1 MVAFDASES
10 LTPFEWRRDGRA
22 GRSGSTGY
30 GAILFDAQRFQ
41 QATPGWFDPAWWKE
55 RARPVAAGG
64 RGSAWFVDAPFGR
77 AVLRHYL
84 RGGLPAKLSRDRYLW
99 RGADRS
105 RGFAEFRLTRALHTL
120 GLPVPR
126 PIAAAY
132 WRHGLTVRA
141 AILVE
146 RLDGARPLAR
156 LASESG
162 SQAPWEKTG
171 KLLSRFH
178 RAGLDHAD
186 LNAHNVLFDEQ
197 GRGWLIDFD
206 RSVLRIPATGWRE
219 ANLAR
224 LRRSLLKLRGER
236 DPAEVARDFDRL
248 YAAYR
253 ADWERG
259 I

>member
-22 GRSGSTGY
+22 GY
-30 GAILFDAQRFQ
+30 GAILFDARRVQ
-41 QATPGWFDPAWWKE
+41 QAEPDWFDPGWWGD
-55 RARPVAAGG
+55 RAQPVAVGG

-77 AVLRHYL
+77 VVLRHYL
-84 RGGLPAKLSRDRYLW
+84 RGGFAAKLSRDRYLW

-105 RGFAEFRLTRALHTL
+105 RGFAEFRLTRALHVL

-126 PIAAAY
+126 PVAAGY
-132 WRHGLTVRA
+132 WRDGPFVRA
-141 AILVE
+141 AIMVE
-146 RLDGARPLAR
+146 RLEGVRSLAE
-156 LASESG
+156 LASELG
-162 SQAPWEKTG
+162 THAPWEKAG
-171 KLLSRFH
+171 KLVSRFH

-186 LNAHNVLFDEQ
+186 LNAHNLLFD
-197 GRGWLIDFD
+197 GAGKGALIDFD
-206 RSVLRIPATGWRE
+206 RGVLRIPATGWRE

-224 LRRSLLKLRGER
+224 LRRSLLKLRGECAR
-236 DPAEVARDFDRL
+236 DSVVRDFDRL